1 MVEGVI
7 LENLFFPLSKVSFF
21 NPDAQRIEKYWRCV
35 SICHMGCSQSNFHQ
49 TDVIYQPLSEDAT
62 LKQQARKEPER
73 EREKQNKEQ
82 RNDRESLLEAA
93 GSRISDPTCYNAC
106 TQTIPLNNGE
116 DVVTTALCIK
126 HSQDLWLYFSSPSFL
141 LPSRFSL
148 LNNKGSNWWWTRFSI
163 ETSYCAFAFRLK
175 CTIKVVRWAHYDFL
189 VLCRSHQS

>member
-1 MVEGVI
+1 MRFHLPHGMFAVQFSSNRCHISTSLWGRYTKTA
-7 LENLFFPLSKVSFF
+7 SK
-21 NPDAQRIEKYWRCV
+21 
-35 SICHMGCSQSNFHQ
+35 GG
-49 TDVIYQPLSEDAT
+49 T
-62 LKQQARKEPER
+62 R
-73 EREKQNKEQ
+73 EREKKKNKEQ

-93 GSRISDPTCYNAC
+93 GSTISDPTCYNAC

-163 ETSYCAFAFRLK
+163 ETYHCAFAFRLK
-175 CTIKVVRWAHYDFL
+175 CTIKVVRWAHYDLL